1 MVKKLW
7 MWTACEV
14 VDALEC
20 KEVNHLEVLESVEER
35 YFAVNPVLNALPT
48 TCFERAK
55 GLISNDIENVIL
67 ESKPLRGLPVPIKDS
82 YPVSGVRTSFGSLA
96 FKNFVPDY
104 SDFIVR
110 TIEEAGGLIYAKSN
124 TPEFEA
130 GASTFNEVF
139 GITRN
144 PWNTQKSTAGSS
156 GGAAASVATGMAFI
170 AQGSDFACSIR
181 YPAAFCGILG
191 LRPTPGLVP
200 QGPNRLPYQ
209 NLSVIG
215 PLARNVKDIGLA
227 MDAMVRFNPRDPLT
241 SPNQQSGFRIA
252 ASSPEMPK
260 ILGVSLDL
268 NGLATVSSD
277 VSKLV
282 IKAISAIEK
291 AGASINHGCPDFS
304 NADQAFRPLRAAQF
318 AGMWSHVLM
327 HSRDLLKPEV
337 VWNIEQGLNLDP
349 SEIVN
354 AEIKRQ
360 EIRKNLLDFLDEN
373 EFLILP
379 TAPVVAN
386 SAEDRFVT
394 EINGIKMNDYLDWLL
409 LGYVISLS
417 GCPSISIPCGF
428 SSHGLPSAIQVVAK
442 PYQERRLL
450 RVSAWLENILD
461 MSIKIPI
468 DPISREPD
476 AQ

>member
-1 MVKKLW
+1 

-14 VDALEC
+14 VDSLER
-20 KEVNHLEVLESVEER
+20 KEINHLEVLESIEER
-35 YFAVNPVLNALPT
+35 YLAVNPVLNALPT

-55 GLISNDIENVIL
+55 DLISNDIENAI
-67 ESKPLRGLPVPIKDS
+67 SQRKPLLGLPVPIKDS

-96 FKNFVPDY
+96 FKDFIPDY
-104 SDFIVR
+104 SDFVAL
-110 TIEEAGGLIYAKSN
+110 TLEKSGGLIYAKSN

-181 YPAAFCGILG
+181 YPAAFCGIVG

-215 PLARNVKDIGLA
+215 PLARNVGDIGLA
-227 MDAMVRFNPRDPLT
+227 MDAMVSFNPQDPLT
-241 SPNQQSGFRIA
+241 SPNQKYGFRSA
-252 ASSPEMPK
+252 ATSPKKPK
-260 ILGVSLDL
+260 NLGFSLDL
-268 NGLATVSSD
+268 SGLATVSRE
-277 VSKLV
+277 VSQLV
-282 IKAISAIEK
+282 LDGVGSIEK
-291 AGASINHGCPDFS
+291 HGVNVNYDCPDFM
-304 NADQAFRPLRAAQF
+304 NADQVFRPLRAAQF
-318 AGMWSHVLM
+318 AGMWSHVLKE
-327 HSRDLLKPEV
+327 SRPLLKPEV
-337 VWNIEQGLNLDP
+337 VWNIEQGLTLD
-349 SEIVN
+349 SVEIVE

-360 EIRKNLLDFLDEN
+360 EIRKNLLNFLDKN

-386 SAEDRFVT
+386 SAEDRYVT
-394 EINGIKMNDYLDWLL
+394 DINGTKMNDYLEWLL
-409 LGYVISLS
+409 LGYVISLT

-428 SSHGLPSAIQVVAK
+428 SRQGLPAGMQLVAK

-450 RVSAWLENILD
+450 QVAAWLEGVFDQTIRV
-461 MSIKIPI
+461 PI
-468 DPISREPD
+468 DPISI
-476 AQ
+476 

>member
-1 MVKKLW
+1 ML
-7 MWTACEV
+7 TACEV
-14 VDALEC
+14 VDALKR
-20 KEVNHLEVLESVEER
+20 KEINHLEVLESVEER
-35 YFAVNPVLNALPT
+35 YLAVNPVLNALPT
-48 TCFERAK
+48 TCFKRAK
-55 GLISNDIENVIL
+55 DLISNDVENAIG
-67 ESKPLRGLPVPIKDS
+67 ERRPLFGLPVPIKDS

-96 FKNFVPDY
+96 FKDFIPDY
-104 SDFIVR
+104 SDYVAL
-110 TIEEAGGLIYAKSN
+110 TLEKSGGVIYAKSN

-144 PWNTQKSTAGSS
+144 PWNTKKSTAGSS

-181 YPAAFCGILG
+181 YPAAFCGIVG

-227 MDAMVRFNPRDPLT
+227 MDAMVSFNPRDPLT
-241 SPNQQSGFRIA
+241 SPNQKNGYRSA
-252 ASSPEMPK
+252 ASSPDKPDN
-260 ILGVSLDL
+260 LGFSLDL
-268 NGLATVSSD
+268 AGLATVSRE
-277 VSKLV
+277 VSELVLDGVDV
-282 IKAISAIEK
+282 IKK
-291 AGASINHGCPDFS
+291 RNVNINYDCPDFS
-304 NADQAFRPLRAAQF
+304 NADQVFRPLRAVQF
-318 AGMWSHVLM
+318 AGMWSHVLKE
-327 HSRDLLKPEV
+327 SRTLLKPEV
-337 VWNIEQGLNLDP
+337 VWNIEQGLTLD
-349 SEIVN
+349 SAEIVE

-360 EIRKNLLDFLDEN
+360 EIRKNLIDFLNKN

-394 EINGIKMNDYLDWLL
+394 DINGIKMKDYLEWLL
-409 LGYVISLS
+409 LGYVISLT

-428 SSHGLPSAIQVVAK
+428 SKQGLPAGIQLIAK

-450 RVSAWLENILD
+450 QVAAWLDGVLD
-461 MSIKIPI
+461 QTICVPI
-468 DPISREPD
+468 DPISV
-476 AQ
+476 